1 MKKLRLLINKVI
13 IITILHGFFWLKAQS
28 SLFQPVIASQIQD
41 KELLDRNSFPR
52 EYQLFELNVSQLK
65 QNIQFAPKRASGINS
80 NVLVTFPNGNGELS
94 IYRVYEAS
102 VMTPQFQEMFPDNKS
117 YIAENIQNPAEF
129 IRFSIT
135 VFGFHGMIFQKNG
148 IGFIDP
154 YTKDK
159 STYIAYEK
167 STLVSNQNFECLF
180 EDIEDKVEGVHFSP
194 KNPQQTLNN
203 TGTFRTY
210 RLALASTEEYSQFH
224 INAAG
229 VGSGSLVQR
238 QNAVVAAMSVTM
250 TRVNGIFERDF
261 AVTMQM
267 VPNLPII
274 FLLPENPDSLTN
286 NNGGSLINEIQPI
299 VDAGIGASSYDI
311 GHVFS
316 TGGGGIAQLNSPCTT
331 SKARGVTGSP
341 NPVGD
346 PFDVDYVAHEMGH
359 QYGATHTQVN
369 NCQRSTVSAMEPG
382 SASTIMGYAGICSPN
397 VQNFSDAY
405 FHAIS
410 KQQIDNFIAG
420 GGNCSQNVANNNP
433 TPIIQPLQ
441 NFTIPASTPFVL
453 EANASDPNGG
463 ILTYTW
469 EQMNNEINFP
479 QPPQPGN
486 AGGPMFRSFF
496 PNASSA
502 RFFPNLN
509 AILSGANQTTWE
521 VLPSVDRTL
530 NFAVTVRDNQTI
542 LGGQTNRANMV
553 VNTVAAAGPFVVTS
567 QNNAALQWP
576 QGTNQTIT
584 WNVAG
589 TTTNGVNTP
598 FVDIFM
604 STNGGQTFPI
614 LLASQVPNDGSEVI
628 TVPTN
633 ISSTSRI
640 MVRGHQNIFLDVND
654 FNFSVT
660 SASSSFGIQ
669 FAQQAGEQNKSIC
682 PGGSASYSLQYFTLA
697 GFNGTTNFTTTNL
710 PSGVNVAFS
719 ANNLNTSQTIT
730 LNVTTTTSVVPG
742 IYPITINAMSG
753 PTTRTFNFYLNI
765 ASSNFGQVTLI
776 SPANA
781 ATLNPVNIPFSW
793 TADPS
798 ATSYDFQIAT
808 DVAFQNIITNQTVT
822 GTSITI
828 PNTNVASTLF
838 WRVRPKNIS
847 CEGSFSASRTF
858 STTFCGTF
866 TSANLP
872 VVIPTTVATVNS
884 TLTIPVADN
893 VVIQSIT
900 TNVQFTHTWI
910 NDVIVRLISPQGTSV
925 RLLNRPCTSSSNFQN
940 ASATFADG
948 SPTLVCTTSN
958 PAVGG
963 TIAPVDALSAFN
975 GQNSQGVWTLQIQD
989 TQNQDGGTLTNWSI
1003 TICSNNVPLATPD
1016 ISKLNFSVYPNPNNG
1031 SFQVHLP
1038 QPQNEQIQLR
1048 VLDML
1053 GRVLFEKSSN
1063 HQGYLIEN
1071 IRLSNTPKGVYLVQ
1085 VQDGV
1090 NTETKKIIIE

>member
-1 MKKLRLLINKVI
+1 MKKFTLT
-13 IITILHGFFWLKAQS
+13 TILLSFFWLKAQS

-52 EYQLFELNVSQLK
+52 EYQLFELNVTQLK

-102 VMTPQFQEMFPDNKS
+102 VMTPQFQEIFPDNKS

-194 KNPQQTLNN
+194 KNSQQTLNN

-229 VGSGSLVQR
+229 VAAGSLAQR

-433 TPIIQPLQ
+433 APIIQPLQ

-453 EANASDPNGG
+453 EANATDPNGG
-463 ILTYTW
+463 VLTYTW

-496 PNASSA
+496 PNASPA
-502 RFFPNLN
+502 RFFPSLN
-509 AILSGANQTTWE
+509 NILSGANQSTWE
-521 VLPSVDRTL
+521 VLPSTNRTL
-530 NFAVTVRDNQTI
+530 NFAVTVRDNQTV

-553 VNTVAAAGPFVVTS
+553 VNTVATAGPFTVTS
-567 QNNAALQWP
+567 PNTPVNWP
-576 QGTNQTIT
+576 EGTNQTVS
-584 WNVAG
+584 WNVSG
-589 TTTNGVNTP
+589 TTSNGINTP
-598 FVDIFM
+598 FVDIYL

-614 LLASQVPNDGSEVI
+614 LLASQVPNDGNEIVSMPSV
-628 TVPTN
+628 
-633 ISSTSRI
+633 ISSSSRI
-640 MVRGHQNIFLDVND
+640 MVKGNKNIFLDISNTN
-654 FNFSVT
+654 FNIST
-660 SASSSFGIQ
+660 STPSFGISFNNQ
-669 FAQQAGEQNKSIC
+669 EGQQNKNACI
-682 PGGSASYSLQYFTLA
+682 GGAVTYDIIYYTIS
-697 GFNGTTNFTTTNL
+697 GFNGITNFSISGL
-710 PSGVNVAFS
+710 PTGATASFS
-719 ANNLNTSQTIT
+719 SNNISTSQTIQ
-730 LNVTTTTSVVPG
+730 L
-742 IYPITINAMSG
+742 TINASQNTTPGSYQLVVNATSG
-753 PTTRTFNFYLNI
+753 TINRSFNFYYNVSSAEFLPISLNLPENQAI
-765 ASSNFGQVTLI
+765 VNPNNIQLSWAQDFNATVYDIEVSTDNSFSNIVFSQSTSLFSITVP
-776 SPANA
+776 S
-781 ATLNPVNIPFSW
+781 LN
-793 TADPS
+793 S
-798 ATSYDFQIAT
+798 ATNY
-808 DVAFQNIITNQTVT
+808 
-822 GTSITI
+822 
-828 PNTNVASTLF
+828 F
-838 WRVRPKNIS
+838 WRVRPRNEA
-847 CEGSFSASRTF
+847 CEGSFSQPRTF
-858 STTFCGTF
+858 STIYCGNF
-866 TSANLP
+866 TSTNVP

-884 TLTIPVADN
+884 TLTVPTSDN
-893 VVIQSIT
+893 VVIQKIT
-900 TNVQFTHTWI
+900 ANVQFTHTWI
-910 NDVIVRLISPQGTSV
+910 NDVIVRLISPQGTIV
-925 RLLNRPCTSSSNFQN
+925 RLLNNPCTSSSSFQN
-940 ASATFADG
+940 ASVTFEDG
-948 SPTLVCTTSN
+948 APTLVCTTSN
-958 PAVGG
+958 PAIGG
-963 TIAPVDALSAFN
+963 IVAPVDPLAAFN

-989 TQNQDGGTLTNWSI
+989 TFNQDGGALNNWSI
-1003 TICSNNVPLATPD
+1003 TICSNNVPLVTPEVT
-1016 ISKLNFSVYPNPNNG
+1016 KLNFSVYPNPNNG

-1038 QPQNEQIQLR
+1038 QPQNNKIQLK
-1048 VLDML
+1048 VFDML
-1053 GRVLFEKSSN
+1053 GRVLFEKTSS
-1063 HQGYLIEN
+1063 HQGLLIEN
-1071 IRLSNTPKGVYLVQ
+1071 IQLSNTPKGVYLVQ

-1090 NTETKKIIIE
+1090 NNETKKIIIE